1 LKSFQEGRI
10 CEILSQ
16 KRAKKTKKS
25 VRLEQLLYN
34 PELVAAA
41 AEYSVLYV
49 VGVRCCVDVAA
60 VFFREFLFYFS
71 SLAIG
76 RPRAA
81 AAHGGRKGKE
91 GSRAGQLGPGG
102 HVRPNHATVWSSSN
116 EADGVDRQGAGPP
129 VRDPLPSRG
138 NPMCRPRGRDATRPV
153 VPPPPPGLGG
163 RQGQSRHHGNIPT
176 PTAAAGNGEQSRAYD
191 CEVPDLTNHITAPI
205 DPSVGRPDH
214 YCYLH
219 VGPAI
224 HRRLLLYY
232 WLVSS
237 CLIIGWLR

>member
-1 LKSFQEGRI
+1 
-10 CEILSQ
+10 
-16 KRAKKTKKS
+16 
-25 VRLEQLLYN
+25 
-34 PELVAAA
+34 
-41 AEYSVLYV
+41 
-49 VGVRCCVDVAA
+49 VDVAA

-138 NPMCRPRGRDATRPV
+138 KPMCRPRGRETRRNAARPV
-153 VPPPPPGLGG
+153 PPLLLLVRAVARGSLGITKISLHLL
-163 RQGQSRHHGNIPT
+163 RQQ
-176 PTAAAGNGEQSRAYD
+176 PTASRA
-191 CEVPDLTNHITAPI
+191 ELMIVRSRISPI
-205 DPSVGRPDH
+205 IYCPHRSIGWASRPLLLLACGPGDPSTVAA
-214 YCYLH
+214 
-219 VGPAI
+219 V
-224 HRRLLLYY
+224 LLA
-232 WLVSS
+232 S
-237 CLIIGWLR
+237 I